1 MQGMSIAP
9 VMPGSA
15 GQAASP
21 DGAAPGEEL
30 SGSGVGG
37 LFGAILA
44 GQMKGKAA
52 AKANIEAALLFN
64 APAGGKGDPSVKED
78 AEAGISLVSL
88 AELLAA
94 AGMVIVP
101 SGGGQL
107 GEAKKGEGAALEGGL
122 AAAVAADVAMNG
134 AAMGD
139 AAIKGSIKGVRG
151 ASDVSASLVADEGA
165 ADEVGKAK
173 FADGGKLLSALERVA
188 DDSVNKHAVSDGKSD
203 LFSRLDEAVG
213 VGATV
218 VSAAAPVVAPPVQI
232 VTDARSI
239 DRVVSTNIAV
249 PVASPSWG
257 EALGNKV
264 VWMSSQGSQVAE
276 LRLDPPHLGP
286 LEVRLTVANDQASA
300 VFVSHHAAVRE
311 AIEAAMPRLREMLA
325 ESGIMLGNAMVGAE
339 SFAQQQ
345 SMAQGSNGGGSRDA
359 KPGEAEGGD
368 ALAALSSDVSSAAA
382 MSGRGMVDTFV

>member
-9 VMPGSA
+9 VMPGA
-15 GQAASP
+15 AVQTASP
-21 DGAAPGEEL
+21 DGAVTGDEAG
-30 SGSGVGG
+30 GGGAGG

-44 GQMKGKAA
+44 GQIKGKAA

-78 AEAGISLVSL
+78 AEAGVSLVSL

-94 AGMVIVP
+94 SGMMIVP

-107 GEAKKGEGAALEGGL
+107 REAGKGEGVTLENLALEGGL
-122 AAAVAADVAMNG
+122 AAAMVEV
-134 AAMGD
+134 
-139 AAIKGSIKGVRG
+139 AIKDGAVKGTKRS
-151 ASDVSASLVADEGA
+151 ADAPVSLADEGA
-165 ADEVGKAK
+165 AAKAGKVGEAGEAK
-173 FADGGKLLSALERVA
+173 FADGGKLLPALGQAA
-188 DDSVNKHAVSDGKSD
+188 DELANKHAASDGKAG
-203 LFSRLDEAVG
+203 LALRLDEIAG
-213 VGATV
+213 GAA
-218 VSAAAPVVAPPVQI
+218 SAPSMVAPVVAPPAPAVMG
-232 VTDARSI
+232 AHPA
-239 DRVVSTNIAV
+239 DRAAAMNIAV

-257 EALGNKV
+257 DALGNKM

-359 KPGEAEGGD
+359 MPGEGEE
-368 ALAALSSDVSSAAA
+368 LEALSLDVPSATAA
-382 MSGRGMVDTFV
+382 SGKGMVDTFV